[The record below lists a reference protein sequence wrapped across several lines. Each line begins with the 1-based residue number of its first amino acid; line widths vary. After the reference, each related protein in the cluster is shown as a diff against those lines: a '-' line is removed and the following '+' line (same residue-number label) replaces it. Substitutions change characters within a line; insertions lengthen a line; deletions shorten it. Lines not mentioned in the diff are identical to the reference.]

1 MHSCAGQAFSVV
13 AGGRTATAAGFVPD
27 DSDLGG
33 RIVLDFGPFDW
44 VEEAEPVIGHPHD
57 PFKRIDVLASGRH
70 VVVSYGGEVLADS
83 RRPMALFE
91 TYLPTRWYLPAD
103 DVRLEVGNKLSFM
116 GIFQNI
122 IVQQL
127 PVSVFKMAIVNHW
140 QGQGSYL
147 SEVRILTPDRQQAV
161 VVSQPTPFEIAS
173 GGYADNI
180 SFFVNITFPVSGRY
194 VVQTLIDS
202 NLFQE
207 QMLFV
212 SDVGEAELVGAS
224 EAVN

>member
-1 MHSCAGQAFSVV
+1 MSS
-13 AGGRTATAAGFVPD
+13 
-27 DSDLGG
+27 
-33 RIVLDFGPFDW
+33 I
-44 VEEAEPVIGHPHD
+44 EPTT
-57 PFKRIDVLASGRH
+57 KNLKLL
-70 VVVSYGGEVLADS
+70 YT
-83 RRPMALFE
+83 LFC
-91 TYLPTRWYLPAD
+91 D

-116 GIFQNI
+116 GVFQNI

-147 SEVRILTPDRQQAV
+147 SEVRILSPDRQHPV

-180 SFFVNITFPVSGRY
+180 SFFVNVTFPVAGRY

-202 NLFQE
+202 SLYEE
-207 QMLFV
+207 QLLFV
-212 SDVGEAELVGAS
+212 SDVSEAELVGTS

>member
-1 MHSCAGQAFSVV
+1 MSS
-13 AGGRTATAAGFVPD
+13 T
-27 DSDLGG
+27 
-33 RIVLDFGPFDW
+33 
-44 VEEAEPVIGHPHD
+44 EP
-57 PFKRIDVLASGRH
+57 KNLKLL
-70 VVVSYGGEVLADS
+70 YT
-83 RRPMALFE
+83 LFC
-91 TYLPTRWYLPAD
+91 D

-122 IVQQL
+122 VVQQL

-180 SFFVNITFPVSGRY
+180 SFFVNVTFPIAGRY

-202 NLFQE
+202 NVYEEKFIT
-207 QMLFV
+207 V
-212 SDVGEAELVGAS
+212 SDVAEPEMLGTS